1 VDSVAAIDTKTA
13 VTIATIT
20 DVVPFGTLL
29 NTRSLSPEAFAVLT
43 LGYVWIPLTEGLTY
57 YRLYDTGVQIGYGLL
72 DAADRFRESLDADE
86 HDRRLQLIYVFLL
99 DMLDKTDRWREYLRV
114 FDDARAEILRV
125 DTVKPYPAV
134 MRDLRVYRPFMLD
147 ETVEGYRMHYLHV
160 RASRLT
166 VIRRKVD
173 LELAGRKTGHLRHRA
188 VDLDDGEIVRRLRQV
203 YGWMVYGY
211 DRYLRLRPRGHPG
224 PSCR

>member
-1 VDSVAAIDTKTA
+1 VKCRGETDHSLVP
-13 VTIATIT
+13 IT

-29 NTRSLSPEAFAVLT
+29 NIRSLSPEAFAVLT

-57 YRLYDTGVQIGYGLL
+57 YQLYDTGVQIGYGLL
-72 DAADRFRESLDADE
+72 DAADRFRDSFD

-114 FDDARAEILRV
+114 FDDARAEIHRV

-134 MRDLRVYRPFMLD
+134 MCEFRVYRPFVLG
-147 ETVEGYRMHYLHV
+147 ETTEGYLMHYLHV
-160 RASRLT
+160 RAGRLA